1 MDLGHGLWFL
11 LICLACAIL
20 VKTKQ
25 GRKQA
30 CRSRTDT
37 EGAKGASRKKDPKS
51 SSTTDREGEC
61 QPYKE
66 LYFKLHHLEDHAD
79 DLLPQAKSMLLSF
92 LSEALQSERKPSS
105 ILSLEHFSAS
115 ALGDFIRAELNAV
128 TNGWH
133 QYLVRRKAG
142 RPRELFRTADDARR
156 WLVRMAPVKLVD
168 GAWLGHVHKATTRF
182 ADRHIT
188 RAAWQILSEELGDG
202 DLARNHVHVYVELL
216 KLVAAPVA
224 APDSIDFIKHPGMD
238 DARVWRSAVAQLL
251 VSLFPHQFLP
261 EILGFNL
268 HFEMLTLETL
278 VTAKELREVGFDPYY
293 FTLHVT
299 IDNVDSGHTA
309 MASQIVT
316 DYLRSVQDGEGAAAA
331 QQAWRRVQ
339 AGFVLSKNLPS
350 DMSAPTSSPLVADV
364 LTIFEAKAA
373 AANRIHENCPMS
385 FGGRSLSSWLDPCAF
400 SRPDWQMDFLRC
412 LGNTKP
418 WVYKGN
424 SGRSRLVHQL
434 SWGGSMFGAFTDR
447 EVAVL
452 RDWIDGLVSPSAETF
467 TAFTGR
473 TDVSES
479 TPACPRLA
487 FDYPV
492 FMPASFDFRF
502 SLEPSSDMKQLVI
515 DTSRLQ
521 ANKLLP
527 LWFSH
532 MCLLESF
539 VCVPWRVANMT
550 GCAIVRFLRAQY
562 GFLPEPSGVA
572 GMDEMRR
579 EDHLDLVDVGLEI
592 LSRTEQLSPPL
603 EGLDQVLERWPSP
616 FAETMLAAAM
626 RPEQYQWLLLGIAQA
641 FVQLHH
647 SLASSDVLSPSS
659 RSSLGLIAEREE
671 ENLTVCVAGLQE
683 ETQAYREFW
692 TGHAI
697 GRREIE
703 RCF

>member
-1 MDLGHGLWFL
+1 MRQG
-11 LICLACAIL
+11 
-20 VKTKQ
+20 KKQ
-25 GRKQA
+25 GHKPQA
-30 CRSRTDT
+30 NAER
-37 EGAKGASRKKDPKS
+37 AWKKNQTS
-51 SSTTDREGEC
+51 SSTAAREGEC

-79 DLLPQAKSMLLSF
+79 AVLPQAKSTLLSF
-92 LSEALQSERKPSS
+92 LSEALQSERRPST
-105 ILSLEHFSAS
+105 ILSLEDFSAS
-115 ALGDFIRAELNAV
+115 SLQDFIRAELNAV
-128 TNGWH
+128 TKGWH
-133 QYLVRRKAG
+133 DYLVRRKAG
-142 RPRELFRTADDARR
+142 RPREMFRNADDARR

-168 GAWLGHVHKATTRF
+168 GAWLGHIHKATTRF
-182 ADRHIT
+182 ADRHVT

-216 KLVAAPVA
+216 RLVTNAPVA
-224 APDSIDFIKHPGMD
+224 APDSIDFITHPGMD

-316 DYLRSVQDGEGAAAA
+316 DYLRSVADREGPAAA

-339 AGFVLSKNLPS
+339 AGYVLSKNLPS
-350 DMSAPTSSPLVADV
+350 DMSAPTSSPLVGDV
-364 LTIFEAKAA
+364 LAIFEAKAT

-400 SRPDWQMDFLRC
+400 ARPEWQMDFLRC

-418 WVYKGN
+418 WVYKGD

-434 SWGGSMFGAFTDR
+434 CWGGSMFGAFTDR

-452 RDWIDGLVSPSAETF
+452 RDWIDGLVSPSGETF
-467 TAFTGR
+467 TALTGR
-473 TDVSES
+473 TDVSVS
-479 TPACPRLA
+479 KTPRLGV
-487 FDYPV
+487 DYPV
-492 FMPASFDFRF
+492 FVPAAFDTGDALRV
-502 SLEPSSDMKQLVI
+502 SSDKKRLVI

-521 ANKLLP
+521 AHKLLP
-527 LWFSH
+527 LWFTH
-532 MCLLESF
+532 ICLLESF

-579 EDHLDLVDVGLEI
+579 EDHLDLVDVGLEMCSRLGE
-592 LSRTEQLSPPL
+592 LSSPPL
-603 EGLDQVLERWPSP
+603 EGLNDVLERWPSP
-616 FAETMLAAAM
+616 FAEKMLAAAM
-626 RPEQYQWLLLGIAQA
+626 RPEQHRWMLLGIAHAFIKLHQA
-641 FVQLHH
+641 
-647 SLASSDVLSPSS
+647 LASSDVLSPPT
-659 RSSLGLIAEREE
+659 RLSLSLIAEREE
-671 ENLTVCVAGLQE
+671 ENLTVCVSGFQE
-683 ETQAYREFW
+683 DVEEGTRANREFW
-692 TGHAI
+692 TGQAI
-697 GRREIE
+697 GLREIE
-703 RCF
+703 RCFI